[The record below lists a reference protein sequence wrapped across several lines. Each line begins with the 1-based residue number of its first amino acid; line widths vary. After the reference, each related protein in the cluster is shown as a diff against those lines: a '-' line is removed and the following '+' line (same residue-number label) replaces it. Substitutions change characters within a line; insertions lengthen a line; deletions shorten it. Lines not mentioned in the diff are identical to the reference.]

1 MLDAS
6 PTVLGWGVS
15 LTFVFGVVQDRFPHL
30 CEPILSCERRGSG

>member
-15 LTFVFGVVQDRFPHL
+15 RTGSLTSVNPSSHVKEEDRADSPGL
-30 CEPILSCERRGSG
+30 KC